1 MAHLHVERARYDIRD
16 EDVGDPSRPI
26 RNPSQNRGVPVVE
39 HAKSCHL
46 QPPVPREGV
55 SPLWRGDGADKVGV
69 GKAVEVKSS

>member
-39 HAKSCHL
+39 HAKACHL
-46 QPPVPREGV
+46 QPPVPR
-55 SPLWRGDGADKVGV
+55 K
-69 GKAVEVKSS
+69 